1 MMKYLKSTQK
11 NRGLSYVRLAF
22 IVGIT
27 FLFLLF
33 FLWGLQSATPTFAN
47 PGAPNQSIGTFTDS
61 EQDVGP
67 GAGNVIALG
76 DLDGDDDLD
85 AFLGNQVWFNDGL
98 GYFSDSGQNLNLEG
112 NVNEMSLGDVDGDN
126 DPDAIFAFGGGEP
139 NQVWLNDGDG
149 VFSNSGQNLGSSD
162 SWALALGDVDGDDDL
177 DAVFGNTGTH
187 RVWVNDGT
195 GVFTDTNQN
204 LGNSGHRAVALEDLD
219 GDDDLDAFFA
229 DCTIW
234 LNDGSGVYT
243 LKSQSLCQS
252 DNVTLAMWD
261 LDGDDDLD
269 AFIGNATKHPNFVWF
284 NDGAANFTDSGQSL
298 GNSSSEQIAL
308 GDVDGDGDVDAFV
321 GNTTEMGS
329 EPWDKVWLNDGSG
342 NFSDS
347 GQELGAYDTNGAVLG
362 DVDGDGD
369 LDALVG
375 VVGLPN
381 RILWNGGTG
390 FHIFLPIVLNGF
402 AP

>member
-1 MMKYLKSTQK
+1 MKYLISIRE
-11 NRGLSYVRLAF
+11 NRRLSYVRLAI

-27 FLFLLF
+27 FLFLIV
-33 FLWGLQSATPTFAN
+33 FLWGLQSVAPTLAFSGATT
-47 PGAPNQSIGTFTDS
+47 QTTGTFVDS
-61 EQDVGP
+61 GQEVGP
-67 GAGNVIALG
+67 GARNVIALG
-76 DLDGDDDLD
+76 DLDGDNDLD
-85 AFLGNQVWFNDGL
+85 AFVGNQVWLNDGL

-112 NVNEMSLGDVDGDN
+112 NVNEMGLGDVDGDN
-126 DPDAIFAFGGGEP
+126 DLDAIFAIGGGEP
-139 NQVWLNDGDG
+139 NQVWLNDGNG
-149 VFSNSGQNLGSSD
+149 VFSNSGQSLGSSD
-162 SWALALGDVDGDDDL
+162 SWALALGDVDNDVDL
-177 DAVFGNTGTH
+177 DVVFANTGAH
-187 RVWVNDGT
+187 RVWLNDGT
-195 GVFTDTNQN
+195 GVFTDTNQD
-204 LGNSGHRAVALEDLD
+204 LGNSGHRGVVLEDLD
-219 GDDDLDAFFA
+219 GDDDLDTFFA

-234 LNDGSGVYT
+234 LNDGSGVYA

-252 DNVTLAMWD
+252 DNVTLAMGD
-261 LDGDDDLD
+261 LDGDDDVD
-269 AFIGNATKHPNFVWF
+269 AFIGNATKHPNFVWL
-284 NDGAANFTDSGQSL
+284 NDGDANFTDSGQSL

-375 VVGLPN
+375 VAGLPN
-381 RILWNGGTG
+381 RLLWNGGIQS
-390 FHIFLPIVLNGF
+390 HIFLPIVLNNF